1 MDTSIWLWLVVAAV
15 IFWLVG
21 LYNRLMKLRS
31 RALDVLTALERQVR
45 SSLML
50 LETYAQSAQ
59 MPALSASNS
68 SQDIADEWLSVL
80 RAAQVVEA
88 IWYAPRK
95 NSLSQAA
102 QQKRSE
108 SLAALQRAWI
118 SWANTPPDLAGAPV
132 PEDLQVEWSAI
143 QTKVKAIQEALNVIV
158 ESYNDA
164 IAEYPARW
172 VAGWMGFESSTKI

>member
-1 MDTSIWLWLVVAAV
+1 MDTSIWLWLAVAAV

-21 LYNRLMKLRS
+21 LYNRLMRLRS

-50 LETYAQSAQ
+50 LETFAQSAQ
-59 MPALSASNS
+59 MAALTATNS
-68 SQDIADEWLSVL
+68 LQDMEAEWMEVV

-95 NSLSQAA
+95 NSLSQTA
-102 QQKRSE
+102 QQKRSD
-108 SLAALQRAWI
+108 SLVALQSAW
-118 SWANTPPDLAGAPV
+118 STWANTPPDLAGAPV
-132 PEDLQVEWSAI
+132 PEEMQAEWSAI
-143 QTKVKAIQEALNVIV
+143 QNKVKAIQEALNAII
-158 ESYNDA
+158 ENYNDA